1 MKKVVLFSGLA
12 LCFLVTSSSCG
23 KNKCHECHYDKAG
36 LTIDMGEYCGDDLK
50 QLEALGTYTDSTGTY
65 TVHCEEH

>member
-1 MKKVVLFSGLA
+1 MKKVVLLSAFA
-12 LCFLVTSSSCG
+12 LSFLVTTSSCS
-23 KNKCHECHYDKAG
+23 KNKCHECHYDKSG

-50 QLEALGTYTDSTGTY
+50 QLETVGTYTDSTGTY